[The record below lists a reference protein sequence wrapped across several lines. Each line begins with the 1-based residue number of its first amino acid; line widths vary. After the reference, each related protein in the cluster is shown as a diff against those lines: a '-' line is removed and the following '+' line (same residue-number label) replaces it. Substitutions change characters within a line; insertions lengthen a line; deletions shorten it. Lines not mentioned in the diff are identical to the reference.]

1 MSSAEHC
8 GLFPSHVIMG
18 ALKGR
23 RYNRR
28 RIRFRRI
35 RRQMEGRGKGQIMK
49 RKKKEKGVKS
59 RRMKEEV
66 V

>member
-1 MSSAEHC
+1 
-8 GLFPSHVIMG
+8 
-18 ALKGR
+18 
-23 RYNRR
+23 
-28 RIRFRRI
+28 
-35 RRQMEGRGKGQIMK
+35 MEGRGKGQIMK